1 MRVVYIYK
9 EDDESR
15 ELSRLCE
22 GYHYIGREAPIESN
36 DKRISRRHALIV
48 IHRNGVILKSA
59 NENPTYFKSPLGVT
73 VQMLHKDETLSLNN
87 GDRLALVEDGVW
99 FKIKIILENNLNEGI
114 MVDRYSEIHSKRSN
128 DEDNMQV
135 SKKIK
140 LEPEDVCHYCGN
152 SSCDHDKG
160 STEEL
165 NETLPYSNSDRL
177 SLNGGNNA
185 DSTTKQA
192 TLNQSSVTNTSVSS
206 HTPPTADNIPDS
218 SDDTAL
224 EIKEEPPET
233 SNYDKSVPSFSKET
247 GVPCKDLNREPSV
260 GRVTY
265 SGQSDEIVCSGPSNQ
280 VTEVRTEPIIKDE
293 LTSNSDDSVSTL
305 EMEQEPPELPDNGI
319 IAPCQP
325 IIKDELTSNS
335 DDSVSTLEMEQE
347 PPELPDN
354 GIIAP
359 WQPII
364 KNELT
369 SNSDDSVSTLEMEQ
383 EPPELPDNRIIA
395 PWQPIIRNE
404 LTSNSDGS
412 VSTLEM
418 EQEPPELPDN
428 GIIAPSI
435 NDSTGASAPSMIK
448 REEIKEEHPGSSN
461 STIRVKTEAALKQES
476 KSDTDNPETNLNI
489 PQLIPANNP
498 VAVLNARR
506 DRCWYGRQCYRNN
519 PLHKLRL
526 SHPGDPDYDNDTEL
540 NQQPC
545 PYGLQCYRR
554 NILHRRLYKHYGPP
568 AERPQQL
575 TFALL

>member
-48 IHRNGVILKSA
+48 IHKNGVILKSA

-73 VQMLHKDETLSLNN
+73 VQMLHKGETLSLNN

-114 MVDRYSEIHSKRSN
+114 MVDRYSEIHSKRSI
-128 DEDNMQV
+128 DEDNMQF

-165 NETLPYSNSDRL
+165 NETLPNFNSDRL
-177 SLNGGNNA
+177 SLNAGNNA

-192 TLNQSSVTNTSVSS
+192 ALNQSSVTNTSVSS
-206 HTPPTADNIPDS
+206 HTPPTADNTPDS
-218 SDDTAL
+218 SNDTAL

-233 SNYDKSVPSFSKET
+233 SNYDNSIPSSSKQT
-247 GVPCKDLNREPSV
+247 SVPCKDINKEPSE
-260 GRVTY
+260 GTITY
-265 SGQSDEIVCSGPSNQ
+265 SGQSDEIVRSGPSNQ
-280 VTEVRTEPIIKDE
+280 VTEVKTEPIIQDE
-293 LTSNSDDSVSTL
+293 HTSHSDDDSVSTL
-305 EMEQEPPELPDNGI
+305 EMEQEPPEP
-319 IAPCQP
+319 
-325 IIKDELTSNS
+325 TSHCDDSVSTLEMKQEPPEPTSHS
-335 DDSVSTLEMEQE
+335 DDSVATLEMEQE
-347 PPELPDN
+347 PPELPN
-354 GIIAP
+354 
-359 WQPII
+359 
-364 KNELT
+364 
-369 SNSDDSVSTLEMEQ
+369 
-383 EPPELPDNRIIA
+383 
-395 PWQPIIRNE
+395 
-404 LTSNSDGS
+404 
-412 VSTLEM
+412 
-418 EQEPPELPDN
+418 N

-435 NDSTGASAPSMIK
+435 NESTGASAPPLIK
-448 REEIKEEHPGSSN
+448 REEIKVEHPGSSN
-461 STIRVKTEAALKQES
+461 STIRVKTEAALKEES
-476 KSDTDNPETNLNI
+476 KSNTDNPETNLNI
-489 PQLIPANNP
+489 PANNP
-498 VAVLNARR
+498 VAVLNRRR

-519 PLHKLRL
+519 PLHKLSL
-526 SHPGDPDYDNDTEL
+526 SHPGDPDYDSDTEL

-554 NILHRRLYKHYGPP
+554 NVLHRRLYKHYGPP
-568 AERPQQL
+568 AERPHQL